1 MVGQTWGAAVSL
13 ILCVDVG
20 LANIG
25 AVVVDPTLRNSA
37 GHARIVQYAF
47 CHTERSDKKARWR
60 HSDDRARR
68 CAEGFRFI
76 NGLIRALG
84 INRVMAELPSGGA
97 PNSAAATD
105 LASAATMLVCAIEAS
120 ECAFEYY
127 DPKEVKLAATGKRTA
142 SKREVMQA
150 IAVIYPEILEV
161 YPTIERREHVSDAV
175 AVWLAGRNSSL
186 ARL

>member
-1 MVGQTWGAAVSL
+1 MSL

-25 AVVVDPTLRNSA
+25 AVVVDPHQKDEKGN
-37 GHARIVQYAF
+37 ARIAEYAY

-76 NGLIRALG
+76 SGLIKSHG

-105 LASAATMLVCAIEAS
+105 LASAATMLVCAIEAH
-120 ECAFEYY
+120 ECAFEYF
-127 DPKEVKLAATGKRTA
+127 DPKEVKLATAGKRTA
-142 SKREVMQA
+142 TKKEMMA
-150 IAVIYPEILEV
+150 AVAAV
-161 YPTIERREHVSDAV
+161 YPAIVECYPAQAQREHVSDAV
-175 AVWLAGRNSSL
+175 GVWLAGRNSSL

>member
-1 MVGQTWGAAVSL
+1 MSL
-13 ILCVDVG
+13 ILAVDVG

-25 AVVVDPTLRNSA
+25 AVVVDPHIKDAA
-37 GHARIVQYAF
+37 GNARIVEYAF

-76 NGLIRALG
+76 SGLIRAHG
-84 INRVMAELPSGGA
+84 ANRVMAELPTGGA

-105 LASAATMLVCAIEAS
+105 LASAATMLVCAIEAN
-120 ECAFEYY
+120 ECAFEYF
-127 DPKEVKLAATGKRTA
+127 DPKEVKLATVGKRTA
-142 SKREVMQA
+142 TKKEMMA
-150 IAVIYPEILEV
+150 AVAAMYPGILEA
-161 YPTIERREHVSDAV
+161 YPFQKQREHVSDAV
-175 AVWLAGRNSSL
+175 GVWLAGRNSSL